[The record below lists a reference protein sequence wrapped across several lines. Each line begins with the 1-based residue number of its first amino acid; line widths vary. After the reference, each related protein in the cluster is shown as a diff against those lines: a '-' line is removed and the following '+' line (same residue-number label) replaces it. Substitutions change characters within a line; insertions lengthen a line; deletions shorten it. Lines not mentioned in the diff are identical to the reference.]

1 LPIRKAD
8 PTRHRHREDERVAD
22 TIFGKIARGEAQAD
36 VVYEDD
42 RALAFRDVAPQ
53 APVHLLVVPRKP
65 IEKLADAGA
74 EDEALL
80 GHLLRVASRVAA
92 EAGLEDWRLVV
103 NNGAGA
109 GQTVFHLHVH
119 VLGGRPMR
127 WPPG

>member
-1 LPIRKAD
+1 M
-8 PTRHRHREDERVAD
+8 AD
-22 TIFGKIARGEAQAD
+22 TIFGRIVRGEAQAD

-42 RALAFRDVAPQ
+42 RAMAFRDVAPK
-53 APVHLLVVPRKP
+53 APTHILVVPKKP
-65 IEKLADAGA
+65 IEKLSAASQ

-80 GHLLRVASRVAA
+80 GHLLLVASRVAA
-92 EAGLEDWRLVV
+92 EAGLESWRLVL

-119 VLGGRPMR
+119 LLGGRAMA